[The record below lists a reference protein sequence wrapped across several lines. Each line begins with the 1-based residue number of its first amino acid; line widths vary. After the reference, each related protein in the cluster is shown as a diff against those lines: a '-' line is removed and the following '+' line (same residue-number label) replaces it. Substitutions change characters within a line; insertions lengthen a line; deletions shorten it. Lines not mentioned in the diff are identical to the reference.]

1 VAARFQDFVPA
12 VQAFCDR
19 QGYPRP
25 ALYGHDEAS
34 GEALMRLRAGYT
46 AVNQAGGLVTVACY
60 PNYFDEIGEALSRP
74 IVYGGGQTVKGQQA
88 LRESQKLGYECWIY
102 NCPATSLP
110 ASPSV
115 YRRRYGLAM
124 WRNGEQG
131 AAPWE
136 YQGMPRPQAG
146 QPPHGFDNVFTE
158 PLYAVAYPTWAGP
171 PIDTIIYEAF
181 REGIYDTRYMATLEK
196 KLRETRATAAA
207 PELVTKV
214 EQWLQTFSVNDD
226 LQKVRRQMADFI
238 IELG

>member
-1 VAARFQDFVPA
+1 
-12 VQAFCDR
+12 
-19 QGYPRP
+19 
-25 ALYGHDEAS
+25 
-34 GEALMRLRAGYT
+34 
-46 AVNQAGGLVTVACY
+46 VACY